1 MKHLLLLLWVIFSAC
16 VAMLSFHDLK
26 WAGVSYVLCV
36 FHSAYNGWGV
46 FWSKLTELLVKC
58 NRLVFCGNGSSFQ
71 WYFTGP
77 NSFSGI
83 LRKSTSFDATEP
95 IFPILNIRIGAGN
108 KQFDTMRREH
118 SHKEENSFS
127 EDSYAHHEI
136 IHQSVKLDGICMI
149 LVYCFIFM
157 YQMNHQTLS

>member
-1 MKHLLLLLWVIFSAC
+1 
-16 VAMLSFHDLK
+16 MLSFHDLK
-26 WAGVSYVLCV
+26 WASASYVLCV

-95 IFPILNIRIGAGN
+95 IFPNLIQVDEAFVVESSILESTSARRASTSGCRSSPSTFWPGA
-108 KQFDTMRREH
+108 QLPSASSQHRQPRPR
-118 SHKEENSFS
+118 
-127 EDSYAHHEI
+127 
-136 IHQSVKLDGICMI
+136 
-149 LVYCFIFM
+149 
-157 YQMNHQTLS
+157 

>member
-1 MKHLLLLLWVIFSAC
+1 VLYSVNMKHMLLLVIFSAC

-26 WAGVSYVLCV
+26 WASASYVLCV

-58 NRLVFCGNGSSFQ
+58 NRLVFCSNGSSFQ

-83 LRKSTSFDATEP
+83 LRKLTSFDAT
-95 IFPILNIRIGAGN
+95 
-108 KQFDTMRREH
+108 
-118 SHKEENSFS
+118 
-127 EDSYAHHEI
+127 
-136 IHQSVKLDGICMI
+136 
-149 LVYCFIFM
+149 
-157 YQMNHQTLS
+157 